1 MEGMRRSVVT
11 KVDIPAGTK
20 IDESMLTFKRP
31 GTHLSPKYAN
41 YLIGKVVNRDLAKDT
56 FISKEDVKL

>member
-11 KVDIPAGTK
+11 KVKILAGTK
-20 IDESMLTFKRP
+20 IDKSMLTFKRP
-31 GTHLSPKYAN
+31 GTHLSPKYTN
-41 YLIGKVVNRDLAKDT
+41 YLIGKVANRDLAKDT